1 MESSHEQP
9 TGKIELARGVTLR
22 EADLTF
28 TFSRAGGPGG
38 QAVNKINT
46 RATMRVAIAAM
57 QGLSEPAAARLRTL
71 AGRRLTQ
78 DDEIVMHAWS
88 ERSQLMNKRAC
99 IERLQ
104 ALVAEAVKIP
114 VPRKKK
120 RVTKAMKRKRQETK
134 KQQSERKARR
144 RWSGD

>member
-1 MESSHEQP
+1 MDTSNDSIRSE
-9 TGKIELARGVTLR
+9 IELARGVVVR
-22 EADLTF
+22 ESDVTF
-28 TFSRAGGPGG
+28 TFSRSGGPGG

-46 RATMRVAIAAM
+46 RATMRVAISAM

-78 DDEIVMHAWS
+78 EDDIVMHAWS

-99 IERLQ
+99 IERLM
-104 ALVAEAVKIP
+104 ALVTEAVKIP
-114 VPRKKK
+114 IPRKKK
-120 RVTKAMKRKRQETK
+120 RVTKAMKRRRLESK
-134 KQQSERKARR
+134 KQQSERKSRR